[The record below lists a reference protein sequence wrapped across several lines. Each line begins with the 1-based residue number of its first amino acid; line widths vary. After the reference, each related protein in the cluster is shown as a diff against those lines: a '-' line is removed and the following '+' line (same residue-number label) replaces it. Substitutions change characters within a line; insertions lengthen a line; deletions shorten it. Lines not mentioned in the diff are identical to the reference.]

1 MVKLTLKREIRSDK
15 STISRLSVEECG
27 RLCDILEPVD
37 RGLRKDMSLAE
48 IKKLKVAGATA
59 IPTGEYEVTLAVSPT
74 FKDKYYAKK
83 YGGRFPLIKD
93 VPGFSGVL
101 IHPGNSPKDTKACQL
116 PGVYDAGRP
125 DYVRDSVMA
134 FQDLM
139 DFYIWPAFL
148 RKDKI
153 TLKIE

>member
-1 MVKLTLKREIRSDK
+1 MVKMTLKRECRSGR
-15 STISRLSVEECG
+15 STISTLLLEECG
-27 RLCDILEPVD
+27 KLCDILEPVD

-48 IKKLKVAGATA
+48 IKKLKVAGSTA
-59 IPTGEYEVTLAVSPT
+59 IPSGEYEVKLVVSPA

-83 YGGRFPLIKD
+83 YGGRFPCIMD

-101 IHPGNSPKDTKACQL
+101 IHPGNSPKDTKACLL

-148 RKDKI
+148 RNDKI